1 MSTESNTPVDPRV
14 QIELEK
20 LNTATDNINK
30 YEVEL
35 DESKCEFKRLL
46 AESVVRI
53 KAAAHK
59 LGNSIDAAK
68 PYYESRIYAAQLA
81 KETQLAASNHEKA
94 KSIHAAAKEMVYLAE
109 QGLGEKS
116 TLDTACQEML
126 SHAASKVNQSQLEV
140 SDTRNA
146 LKMCQLKLEVAN
158 NRVGKLQGQLKQAL
172 RASRLQLRR
181 NLLLLRYFS
190 ILHALYCTQC
200 SPYYE
205 TRANYNGLLKAQKLR
220 VNDLEAKVSAA
231 KLTYNEALK
240 NLEQISEDIHRQRQQ
255 RNNLLNYEAML
266 RQVDAVDALTAAAAA
281 GVEQQLI
288 TEQQQQQQQEEEYLS
303 MPERLSSGCSSPRQR
318 QADPHDCPHLLH
330 DFEAVL
336 TFPQKLAGGMHK
348 SASTSATDGDNSLFA
363 QAQGL
368 HAPYEV
374 KPRSESGSSSLASA
388 SASASTSA
396 AGAGAAS
403 VTPADN
409 DIDQWTEIR
418 LSHSDSTSS
427 SYSNQSLLEQ
437 HGLDGAG
444 GGGCGGIGGSGHDYG
459 QGYGLGSLEAD
470 AQSQHSTSSSDEP
483 KRKVTCTT
491 IFQDDSVTGF
501 GGQQMS
507 RKQSLSQWLSRSNSF
522 KSSSGRR
529 QSLDLLIDA
538 GDKVKDVFSYGFQRV
553 GRSLERRN
561 SESEMAANESGEA
574 DALLDGTGAHP
585 AATQAATHAA
595 ATAAATQATA
605 NAASSSAGDF
615 FSFSRSSEPKELLSD
630 EQVENLL
637 LHHMVDEH
645 GVITVEELKSPTV
658 ARTTTSMNHP
668 PQQQP
673 QQQQQQQQ
681 QQQNHHTTLSVAS
694 AARAALMF

>member
-35 DESKCEFKRLL
+35 DEAKCEFKRLL

-81 KETQLAASNHEKA
+81 KETQLAAANHEKA

-140 SDTRNA
+140 TDTRNA

-158 NRVGKLQGQLKQAL
+158 NRVNKLQGQLKQAL
-172 RASRLQLRR
+172 RSSRLQLRR

-190 ILHALYCTQC
+190 ILHALYCIQC

-220 VNDLEAKVSAA
+220 VNELEAKVSAA

-266 RQVDAVDALTAAAAA
+266 RQVDAIDSH
-281 GVEQQLI
+281 QQQ
-288 TEQQQQQQQEEEYLS
+288 TQQQQQQQLQSESEQLQLDEPEEEYLR
-303 MPERLSSGCSSPRQR
+303 MPDRLGSGASSPRQR
-318 QADPHDCPHLLH
+318 HPDPHDCPHLLH
-330 DFEAVL
+330 DFETVL

-348 SASTSATDGDNSLFA
+348 SASTSATDGDNNLFA

-368 HAPYEV
+368 HGPYEV

-388 SASASTSA
+388 SASASASTSA
-396 AGAGAAS
+396 P
-403 VTPADN
+403 PADN

-437 HGLDGAG
+437 QALDGAG
-444 GGGCGGIGGSGHDYG
+444 SLGGHGL
-459 QGYGLGSLEAD
+459 GYGLGGLDAD

-491 IFQDDSVTGF
+491 IFQDDSSGI
-501 GGQQMS
+501 GLAGQQMS

-522 KSSSGRR
+522 KSSGRR

-538 GDKVKDVFSYGFQRV
+538 GDKVKDVFSYGFQKV

-561 SESEMAANESGEA
+561 SESEMANDGGET
-574 DALLDGTGAHP
+574 DALL
-585 AATQAATHAA
+585 AAT
-595 ATAAATQATA
+595 ATAAAAGAATTTTTATA
-605 NAASSSAGDF
+605 AAAAANASAGSNNSSGSSSGGAGDF
-615 FSFSRSSEPKELLSD
+615 FLFSRSSEPKELLSD

-637 LHHMVDEH
+637 LNHMVDEH
-645 GVITVEELKSPTV
+645 GVIIVEELKSPT
-658 ARTTTSMNHP
+658 AAALTTRTSAATTTPTSL
-668 PQQQP
+668 
-673 QQQQQQQQ
+673 QQQQ
-681 QQQNHHTTLSVAS
+681 
-694 AARAALMF
+694 RAALLF

>member
-20 LNTATDNINK
+20 LNSATDNINRF
-30 YEVEL
+30 EVEL

-81 KETQLAASNHEKA
+81 KETQQSAVNHEKA

-140 SDTRNA
+140 TDTRNA

-158 NRVGKLQGQLKQAL
+158 NRVNKLQGQLKQAL
-172 RASRLQLRR
+172 RASR
-181 NLLLLRYFS
+181 
-190 ILHALYCTQC
+190 
-200 SPYYE
+200 PYYE

-220 VNDLEAKVSAA
+220 VNELEAKVSAA

-255 RNNLLNYEAML
+255 RNNLRNYEAML
-266 RQVDAVDALTAAAAA
+266 RQVDAVDALSGGGMQNARGRDRDRDDDDNDDADE
-281 GVEQQLI
+281 VDL
-288 TEQQQQQQQEEEYLS
+288 EEEDYLR
-303 MPERLSSGCSSPRQR
+303 MPDRLGSAGSPPRQCLS
-318 QADPHDCPHLLH
+318 DPHDCPHLLT

-348 SASTSATDGDNSLFA
+348 SASTSATDGDTNLFSV

-374 KPRSESGSSSLASA
+374 KQRSESGSGSLGGSASA
-388 SASASTSA
+388 SASASVS
-396 AGAGAAS
+396 GAPG
-403 VTPADN
+403 DN
-409 DIDQWTEIR
+409 DIEQWTEIR

-427 SYSNQSLLEQ
+427 SYSNQSLLDQ
-437 HGLDGAG
+437 HGLEGA
-444 GGGCGGIGGSGHDYG
+444 GGCGGGGGG
-459 QGYGLGSLEAD
+459 GLGFGLGRGGGFD
-470 AQSQHSTSSSDEP
+470 PDVLSQHSGSSSDEP

-491 IFQDDSVTGF
+491 IFQDDSSHSAS

-522 KSSSGRR
+522 KSSGRR

-538 GDKVKDVFSYGFQRV
+538 GDKVKDVFSYGFQKV

-561 SESEMAANESGEA
+561 SESEMAASEA
-574 DALLDGTGAHP
+574 GGAEAEALLGT
-585 AATQAATHAA
+585 TTT
-595 ATAAATQATA
+595 ATAM
-605 NAASSSAGDF
+605 SSLGSAGGGIGITSGGGGGAGDF
-615 FSFSRSSEPKELLSD
+615 FLFSRSSEPKELLSD

-637 LHHMVDEH
+637 LNHTVDEH
-645 GVITVEELKSPTV
+645 GAIIVEELKSPTTTT
-658 ARTTTSMNHP
+658 TTTSMH
-668 PQQQP
+668 QTH

-681 QQQNHHTTLSVAS
+681 QQKQHHQ
-694 AARAALMF
+694 ALNVVGALLF

>member
-94 KSIHAAAKEMVYLAE
+94 KSIHAAAKEMVFLAE

-181 NLLLLRYFS
+181 NLLLLRYLS

-266 RQVDAVDALTAAAAA
+266 RQVDAVDALTAAATT
-281 GVEQQLI
+281 GIDQQLI
-288 TEQQQQQQQEEEYLS
+288 TDREREQEEYLS
-303 MPERLSSGCSSPRQR
+303 MPERLGSGCSSPRQR
-318 QADPHDCPHLLH
+318 HADAHDCPHLLH

-348 SASTSATDGDNSLFA
+348 SASTSATDGDNNLFA

-388 SASASTSA
+388 SASVSVSASTSTA
-396 AGAGAAS
+396 APPAAA
-403 VTPADN
+403 ADN

-444 GGGCGGIGGSGHDYG
+444 GIGGGCGGGLGGGSGL
-459 QGYGLGSLEAD
+459 GYGLGGLEAD

-491 IFQDDSVTGF
+491 IFQDDSNGLAGF
-501 GGQQMS
+501 AGQQMS

-522 KSSSGRR
+522 KTSGRR

-561 SESEMAANESGEA
+561 SESEMANEAASEA
-574 DALLDGTGAHP
+574 DALLDTTSA
-585 AATQAATHAA
+585 AAAATTATQAATATAAAA
-595 ATAAATQATA
+595 ATATSS
-605 NAASSSAGDF
+605 SSSAGDF

-637 LHHMVDEH
+637 LNHMVDEH
-645 GVITVEELKSPTV
+645 GVIIVEELKSPTV
-658 ARTTTSMNHP
+658 ARTTTTSMHH

-681 QQQNHHTTLSVAS
+681 QQQPHHTTLSVAS

>member
-14 QIELEK
+14 QVELEK
-20 LNTATDNINK
+20 LNSATDNINRF
-30 YEVEL
+30 EVEL

-81 KETQLAASNHEKA
+81 KETQAAAANHEKA

-140 SDTRNA
+140 TDTRNA

-172 RASRLQLRR
+172 RASR
-181 NLLLLRYFS
+181 
-190 ILHALYCTQC
+190 
-200 SPYYE
+200 PYYE
-205 TRANYNGLLKAQKLR
+205 TRANYNGLLKAQKSR
-220 VNDLEAKVSAA
+220 VNELEAKVSAA

-266 RQVDAVDALTAAAAA
+266 RQVDA
-281 GVEQQLI
+281 
-288 TEQQQQQQQEEEYLS
+288 QELDEEAPEEEEEEEEEPEEYLR
-303 MPERLSSGCSSPRQR
+303 MPDRLGGG
-318 QADPHDCPHLLH
+318 HLLT

-348 SASTSATDGDNSLFA
+348 SASTGAAGEDGGEGSGGGLGPLDL
-363 QAQGL
+363 GL

-374 KPRSESGSSSLASA
+374 KSSGSGSLASG
-388 SASASTSA
+388 SASVSTSV
-396 AGAGAAS
+396 GANA
-403 VTPADN
+403 PADN
-409 DIDQWTEIR
+409 DIEQWTEIR

-437 HGLDGAG
+437 HGLESCSG
-444 GGGCGGIGGSGHDYG
+444 GGG
-459 QGYGLGSLEAD
+459 GLSLGRNHLEAD

-491 IFQDDSVTGF
+491 IFQDDSGSS
-501 GGQQMS
+501 GAPGQQMS

-522 KSSSGRR
+522 KGSGRR

-538 GDKVKDVFSYGFQRV
+538 GDKVKDVFSYGFQKV

-561 SESEMAANESGEA
+561 SESEMDGCGGAEGEA
-574 DALLDGTGAHP
+574 LLGGGTGEGDSGGG
-585 AATQAATHAA
+585 
-595 ATAAATQATA
+595 
-605 NAASSSAGDF
+605 ASASGGAGALSGAGDF
-615 FSFSRSSEPKELLSD
+615 FLFSRSSEPKELLSD

-637 LHHMVDEH
+637 LNHTVDEN
-645 GVITVEELKSPTV
+645 GAIIVEELKSPT
-658 ARTTTSMNHP
+658 TTTSMYHTH
-668 PQQQP
+668 

-681 QQQNHHTTLSVAS
+681 QQQKQHHQ
-694 AARAALMF
+694 ALNVVGALLF

>member
-20 LNTATDNINK
+20 LNSATDNINRF
-30 YEVEL
+30 EVEL

-81 KETQLAASNHEKA
+81 KETQQSAANHEKA
-94 KSIHAAAKEMVYLAE
+94 KSIHATAKEMVYLAE

-140 SDTRNA
+140 TDTRNA

-158 NRVGKLQGQLKQAL
+158 NRVNKLQGQLKQAL
-172 RASRLQLRR
+172 RASRLQLKR

-190 ILHALYCTQC
+190 IMHALHCTLC

-220 VNDLEAKVSAA
+220 VNELEAKVSAA

-266 RQVDAVDALTAAAAA
+266 RQVDAVDALSGGGMQSARGRDRDRDDDHDAE
-281 GVEQQLI
+281 VDL
-288 TEQQQQQQQEEEYLS
+288 EEEEDYLR
-303 MPERLSSGCSSPRQR
+303 MPDRLGSAGSPPRQCLS
-318 QADPHDCPHLLH
+318 DPHDCPHLLT

-348 SASTSATDGDNSLFA
+348 SASTSATDGDTNLFSV

-374 KPRSESGSSSLASA
+374 KQRSESGSGSLGGSASA
-388 SASASTSA
+388 SASASVS
-396 AGAGAAS
+396 GAPG
-403 VTPADN
+403 DN
-409 DIDQWTEIR
+409 DIEQWTEIR

-427 SYSNQSLLEQ
+427 SYSNQSLLDQ
-437 HGLDGAG
+437 HGLEGAG
-444 GGGCGGIGGSGHDYG
+444 GCGSGG
-459 QGYGLGSLEAD
+459 GGGGGLGYGLNRGGGYDPDVL
-470 AQSQHSTSSSDEP
+470 SQHSGSSSDEP

-491 IFQDDSVTGF
+491 IFQDDGSHSASG

-522 KSSSGRR
+522 KSSGRR

-538 GDKVKDVFSYGFQRV
+538 GDKVKDAFSYGFQKV

-561 SESEMAANESGEA
+561 SESEMAATEGGGAEA
-574 DALLDGTGAHP
+574 EALLGT
-585 AATQAATHAA
+585 TTTV
-595 ATAAATQATA
+595 TAM
-605 NAASSSAGDF
+605 SSSGSAGGGGGSTSGGVVSSGGGPGDF
-615 FSFSRSSEPKELLSD
+615 FLFSRSSEPKELLSD

-637 LHHMVDEH
+637 LNHSVDEH
-645 GVITVEELKSPTV
+645 GAIIVEELKSPTTT
-658 ARTTTSMNHP
+658 TTTSMHHTH
-668 PQQQP
+668 
-673 QQQQQQQQ
+673 QQQQQQKQ
-681 QQQNHHTTLSVAS
+681 HHQ
-694 AARAALMF
+694 ALNVVGALLF

>member
-14 QIELEK
+14 QVELEK
-20 LNTATDNINK
+20 LNSATDNINR

-35 DESKCEFKRLL
+35 DEAKCEFKRLL

-81 KETQLAASNHEKA
+81 KETQLAAASHEKA

-140 SDTRNA
+140 TDTRNA

-172 RASRLQLRR
+172 RASRLQLKR

-190 ILHALYCTQC
+190 IMHALYCTLC

-205 TRANYNGLLKAQKLR
+205 TRANYNGLLKAQKTR
-220 VNDLEAKVSAA
+220 VNELEAKVSAA

-266 RQVDAVDALTAAAAA
+266 RQVDAVDTLTAGLERSSCGTSADRQDLEAKAAAEEQEH
-281 GVEQQLI
+281 VE
-288 TEQQQQQQQEEEYLS
+288 EEEEEYLR
-303 MPERLSSGCSSPRQR
+303 MPERLG
-318 QADPHDCPHLLH
+318 HHECPHLLT

-348 SASTSATDGDNSLFA
+348 SASTGAAADGEAGLGPL
-363 QAQGL
+363 GL

-374 KPRSESGSSSLASA
+374 KSGSGSLASG
-388 SASASTSA
+388 SASVSTSA
-396 AGAGAAS
+396 GGA
-403 VTPADN
+403 PAD
-409 DIDQWTEIR
+409 DIEQWTEIR

-437 HGLDGAG
+437 QGLDSTG
-444 GGGCGGIGGSGHDYG
+444 GMSG
-459 QGYGLGSLEAD
+459 GLGLGLARNHLDAD

-491 IFQDDSVTGF
+491 IFQDDSSASSG

-522 KSSSGRR
+522 KGSGRR

-538 GDKVKDVFSYGFQRV
+538 GDKVKDVFSYGFQKV

-561 SESEMAANESGEA
+561 SESEMSGDCAAEG
-574 DALLDGTGAHP
+574 DALLGGTTDSLALSGGGATGGGSG
-585 AATQAATHAA
+585 AAGGGG
-595 ATAAATQATA
+595 
-605 NAASSSAGDF
+605 SGSGSGGGAGDF
-615 FSFSRSSEPKELLSD
+615 FLFSRSSEPKELLSD

-637 LHHMVDEH
+637 LNHLVDEN
-645 GVITVEELKSPTV
+645 GAIIVEELKSPT
-658 ARTTTSMNHP
+658 TTTSMYHTH
-668 PQQQP
+668 QHQE
-673 QQQQQQQQ
+673 QQ
-681 QQQNHHTTLSVAS
+681 QQQNQQQKQQQKQHHQ
-694 AARAALMF
+694 ALNVVGALLF

>member
-35 DESKCEFKRLL
+35 DEAKCEFKRLL

-81 KETQLAASNHEKA
+81 KETQLAAANHEKA

-140 SDTRNA
+140 TDTRNA

-158 NRVGKLQGQLKQAL
+158 NRVNKLQGQLKQAL
-172 RASRLQLRR
+172 RSSR
-181 NLLLLRYFS
+181 
-190 ILHALYCTQC
+190 
-200 SPYYE
+200 PYYE

-220 VNDLEAKVSAA
+220 VNELEAKVSAA

-266 RQVDAVDALTAAAAA
+266 RQVDAIDSH
-281 GVEQQLI
+281 QQQ
-288 TEQQQQQQQEEEYLS
+288 TQQQQQQQLQSESEQLQLDEPEEEYLR
-303 MPERLSSGCSSPRQR
+303 MPDRLGSGASSPRQR
-318 QADPHDCPHLLH
+318 HPDPHDCPHLLH
-330 DFEAVL
+330 DFETVL

-348 SASTSATDGDNSLFA
+348 SASTSATDGDNNLFA

-368 HAPYEV
+368 HGPYEV

-388 SASASTSA
+388 SASASASTSA
-396 AGAGAAS
+396 P
-403 VTPADN
+403 PADN

-437 HGLDGAG
+437 QALDGAG
-444 GGGCGGIGGSGHDYG
+444 SLGGHGL
-459 QGYGLGSLEAD
+459 GYGLGGLDAD

-491 IFQDDSVTGF
+491 IFQDDSSGI
-501 GGQQMS
+501 GLAGQQMS

-522 KSSSGRR
+522 KSSGRR

-538 GDKVKDVFSYGFQRV
+538 GDKVKDVFSYGFQKV

-561 SESEMAANESGEA
+561 SESEMANDGGET
-574 DALLDGTGAHP
+574 DALL
-585 AATQAATHAA
+585 AAT
-595 ATAAATQATA
+595 ATAAAAGAATTTTTATA
-605 NAASSSAGDF
+605 AAAAANASAGSNNSSGSSSGGAGDF
-615 FSFSRSSEPKELLSD
+615 FLFSRSSEPKELLSD

-637 LHHMVDEH
+637 LNHMVDEH
-645 GVITVEELKSPTV
+645 GVIIVEELKSPT
-658 ARTTTSMNHP
+658 AAALTTRTSAATTTPTSL
-668 PQQQP
+668 
-673 QQQQQQQQ
+673 QQQQ
-681 QQQNHHTTLSVAS
+681 
-694 AARAALMF
+694 RAALLF

>member
-20 LNTATDNINK
+20 LNSATDNINRF
-30 YEVEL
+30 EVEL

-81 KETQLAASNHEKA
+81 KETQQSAVNHEKA

-140 SDTRNA
+140 TDTRNA

-158 NRVGKLQGQLKQAL
+158 NRVNKLQGQLKQAL
-172 RASRLQLRR
+172 RASRLQLKR

-190 ILHALYCTQC
+190 IMHALHCTLC

-220 VNDLEAKVSAA
+220 VNELEAKVSAA

-255 RNNLLNYEAML
+255 RNNLRNYEAML
-266 RQVDAVDALTAAAAA
+266 RQVDAVDALSGGGMQNARGRDRDRDDDDNDDADE
-281 GVEQQLI
+281 VDL
-288 TEQQQQQQQEEEYLS
+288 EEEDYLR
-303 MPERLSSGCSSPRQR
+303 MPDRLGSAGSPPRQCLS
-318 QADPHDCPHLLH
+318 DPHDCPHLLT

-348 SASTSATDGDNSLFA
+348 SASTSATDGDTNLFSV

-374 KPRSESGSSSLASA
+374 KQRSESGSGSLGGSASA
-388 SASASTSA
+388 SASASVS
-396 AGAGAAS
+396 GAPG
-403 VTPADN
+403 DN
-409 DIDQWTEIR
+409 DIEQWTEIR

-427 SYSNQSLLEQ
+427 SYSNQSLLDQ
-437 HGLDGAG
+437 HGLEGA
-444 GGGCGGIGGSGHDYG
+444 GGCGGGGGG
-459 QGYGLGSLEAD
+459 GLGFGLGRGGGFD
-470 AQSQHSTSSSDEP
+470 PDVLSQHSGSSSDEP

-491 IFQDDSVTGF
+491 IFQDDSSHSAS

-522 KSSSGRR
+522 KSSGRR

-538 GDKVKDVFSYGFQRV
+538 GDKVKDVFSYGFQKV

-561 SESEMAANESGEA
+561 SESEMAASEA
-574 DALLDGTGAHP
+574 GGAEAEALLGT
-585 AATQAATHAA
+585 TTT
-595 ATAAATQATA
+595 ATAM
-605 NAASSSAGDF
+605 SSLGSAGGGIGITSGGGGGAGDF
-615 FSFSRSSEPKELLSD
+615 FLFSRSSEPKELLSD

-637 LHHMVDEH
+637 LNHTVDEH
-645 GVITVEELKSPTV
+645 GAIIVEELKSPTTTT
-658 ARTTTSMNHP
+658 TTTSMH
-668 PQQQP
+668 QTH

-681 QQQNHHTTLSVAS
+681 QQKQHHQ
-694 AARAALMF
+694 ALNVVGALLF

>member
-14 QIELEK
+14 QVELEK
-20 LNTATDNINK
+20 LNSATDNINR

-35 DESKCEFKRLL
+35 DEAKCEFKRLL

-81 KETQLAASNHEKA
+81 KETQLAAASHEKA

-140 SDTRNA
+140 TDTRNA

-172 RASRLQLRR
+172 RASR
-181 NLLLLRYFS
+181 
-190 ILHALYCTQC
+190 
-200 SPYYE
+200 PYYE
-205 TRANYNGLLKAQKLR
+205 TRANYNGLLKAQKTR
-220 VNDLEAKVSAA
+220 VNELEAKVSAA

-266 RQVDAVDALTAAAAA
+266 RQVDAVDTLTAGLERSSCGTSADRQDLEAKAAAEEQEH
-281 GVEQQLI
+281 VE
-288 TEQQQQQQQEEEYLS
+288 EEEEEYLR
-303 MPERLSSGCSSPRQR
+303 MPERLG
-318 QADPHDCPHLLH
+318 HHECPHLLT

-348 SASTSATDGDNSLFA
+348 SASTGAAADGEAGLGPL
-363 QAQGL
+363 GL

-374 KPRSESGSSSLASA
+374 KSGSGSLASG
-388 SASASTSA
+388 SASVSTSA
-396 AGAGAAS
+396 GGA
-403 VTPADN
+403 PAD
-409 DIDQWTEIR
+409 DIEQWTEIR

-437 HGLDGAG
+437 QGLDSTG
-444 GGGCGGIGGSGHDYG
+444 GMSG
-459 QGYGLGSLEAD
+459 GLGLGLARNHLDAD

-491 IFQDDSVTGF
+491 IFQDDSSASSG

-522 KSSSGRR
+522 KGSGRR

-538 GDKVKDVFSYGFQRV
+538 GDKVKDVFSYGFQKV

-561 SESEMAANESGEA
+561 SESEMSGDCAAEG
-574 DALLDGTGAHP
+574 DALLGGTTDSLALSGGGATGGGSG
-585 AATQAATHAA
+585 AAGGGG
-595 ATAAATQATA
+595 
-605 NAASSSAGDF
+605 SGSGSGGGAGDF
-615 FSFSRSSEPKELLSD
+615 FLFSRSSEPKELLSD

-637 LHHMVDEH
+637 LNHLVDEN
-645 GVITVEELKSPTV
+645 GAIIVEELKSPT
-658 ARTTTSMNHP
+658 TTTSMYHTH
-668 PQQQP
+668 QHQE
-673 QQQQQQQQ
+673 QQ
-681 QQQNHHTTLSVAS
+681 QQQNQQQKQQQKQHHQ
-694 AARAALMF
+694 ALNVVGALLF

>member
-20 LNTATDNINK
+20 LNSATDNINRF
-30 YEVEL
+30 EVEL

-81 KETQLAASNHEKA
+81 KETQQSAVNHEKA

-140 SDTRNA
+140 TDTRNA

-158 NRVGKLQGQLKQAL
+158 NRVNKLQGQLKQAL
-172 RASRLQLRR
+172 RASRLQLKR

-190 ILHALYCTQC
+190 IMHALHCTLC

-220 VNDLEAKVSAA
+220 VNELEAKVSAA

-255 RNNLLNYEAML
+255 RNNLRNYEAML
-266 RQVDAVDALTAAAAA
+266 RQVDAVDALSGGGMQNARGRDRDRDDDDNDDADE
-281 GVEQQLI
+281 VDL
-288 TEQQQQQQQEEEYLS
+288 EEEDYLR
-303 MPERLSSGCSSPRQR
+303 MPDRLGSAGSPPRQCLS
-318 QADPHDCPHLLH
+318 DPHDCPHLLT

-348 SASTSATDGDNSLFA
+348 SASTSATDGDTNLFSV

-374 KPRSESGSSSLASA
+374 KQRSESGSGSLGGSASA
-388 SASASTSA
+388 SASASVS
-396 AGAGAAS
+396 GAPG
-403 VTPADN
+403 DN
-409 DIDQWTEIR
+409 DIEQWTEIR

-427 SYSNQSLLEQ
+427 SYSNQSLLDQ
-437 HGLDGAG
+437 HGLEGA
-444 GGGCGGIGGSGHDYG
+444 GGCGGGGGG
-459 QGYGLGSLEAD
+459 GLGFGLGRGGGFD
-470 AQSQHSTSSSDEP
+470 PDVLSQHSGSSSDEP

-491 IFQDDSVTGF
+491 IFQDDSSHSAS

-522 KSSSGRR
+522 KSSGRR

-538 GDKVKDVFSYGFQRV
+538 GDKVKDVFSYGFQKV

-561 SESEMAANESGEA
+561 SESEMAASEA
-574 DALLDGTGAHP
+574 GGAEAEALLGT
-585 AATQAATHAA
+585 TTT
-595 ATAAATQATA
+595 ATAM
-605 NAASSSAGDF
+605 SSLGSAGGGIGITSGGGGGAGDF
-615 FSFSRSSEPKELLSD
+615 FLFSRSSEPKELLSD

-637 LHHMVDEH
+637 LNHTVDEH
-645 GVITVEELKSPTV
+645 GAIIVEELKSPTTTT
-658 ARTTTSMNHP
+658 TTTSMHHTH
-668 PQQQP
+668 

-681 QQQNHHTTLSVAS
+681 QQKQHHQ
-694 AARAALMF
+694 ALNVVGALLF

>member
-14 QIELEK
+14 QVELEK
-20 LNTATDNINK
+20 LNTATDNINR

-81 KETQLAASNHEKA
+81 KETQLAAANHEKA

-126 SHAASKVNQSQLEV
+126 SHAAGKVNQSQLEV
-140 SDTRNA
+140 TDTRNA

-172 RASRLQLRR
+172 RASR
-181 NLLLLRYFS
+181 
-190 ILHALYCTQC
+190 
-200 SPYYE
+200 PYYE
-205 TRANYNGLLKAQKLR
+205 TRANYNGLLKAQKTR
-220 VNDLEAKVSAA
+220 VNELEAKVSAA

-266 RQVDAVDALTAAAAA
+266 RQVDAVDTLTAGLERNSTLHSGSPKDEDAAQQ
-281 GVEQQLI
+281 EQ
-288 TEQQQQQQQEEEYLS
+288 EEHEDEEEEEYLR
-303 MPERLSSGCSSPRQR
+303 MPERLG
-318 QADPHDCPHLLH
+318 HECPHLLT

-348 SASTSATDGDNSLFA
+348 SASTSAADGEAGLGPL
-363 QAQGL
+363 GL

-374 KPRSESGSSSLASA
+374 KSSGSGSLASG
-388 SASASTSA
+388 SASVSTSA
-396 AGAGAAS
+396 GTGIGTGGGGGA
-403 VTPADN
+403 PADN
-409 DIDQWTEIR
+409 DIEQWTEIR

-427 SYSNQSLLEQ
+427 SYSNQSLLDQ
-437 HGLDGAG
+437 HGLES
-444 GGGCGGIGGSGHDYG
+444 SGG
-459 QGYGLGSLEAD
+459 QGLGMGMGRNHLDAD

-491 IFQDDSVTGF
+491 IFQDDSSASSGGGG

-522 KSSSGRR
+522 KGSGRR

-538 GDKVKDVFSYGFQRV
+538 GDKVKDVFSYGFQKV

-561 SESEMAANESGEA
+561 SESEMGGDSGAEGEA
-574 DALLDGTGAHP
+574 LLSGNADAF
-585 AATQAATHAA
+585 QAV
-595 ATAAATQATA
+595 
-605 NAASSSAGDF
+605 SSSGGGGSSSGCSGSGSGSGGGGGAGDF
-615 FSFSRSSEPKELLSD
+615 FLFSRSSEPKELLSD

-637 LHHMVDEH
+637 LNHTVDEN
-645 GVITVEELKSPTV
+645 GAIIVEELKSPT
-658 ARTTTSMNHP
+658 TTSMFHTH
-668 PQQQP
+668 

-681 QQQNHHTTLSVAS
+681 QQKQQHHQ
-694 AARAALMF
+694 ALNVVGALLF

>member
-1 MSTESNTPVDPRV
+1 MSMESNTPVDPRV

-20 LNTATDNINK
+20 LNSATDNINK

-53 KAAAHK
+53 KSAAHK

-81 KETQLAASNHEKA
+81 KETQQAAANHEKA

-172 RASRLQLRR
+172 RASR
-181 NLLLLRYFS
+181 
-190 ILHALYCTQC
+190 
-200 SPYYE
+200 PYYE

-220 VNDLEAKVSAA
+220 VNELETKVGAA
-231 KLTYNEALK
+231 KMTYNEALK

-266 RQVDAVDALTAAAAA
+266 RQVDAVDALTAS
-281 GVEQQLI
+281 VEQQAAL
-288 TEQQQQQQQEEEYLS
+288 ESEPEPEEEYLR
-303 MPERLSSGCSSPRQR
+303 MPDRLSSGASSPRQR
-318 QADPHDCPHLLH
+318 HADPHDCPHLLH

-348 SASTSATDGDNSLFA
+348 SASTSATDGDNNLFA

-368 HAPYEV
+368 HGPYEV

-388 SASASTSA
+388 SASVSTSA
-396 AGAGAAS
+396 AP
-403 VTPADN
+403 PADN

-444 GGGCGGIGGSGHDYG
+444 SCGAGGGLGL
-459 QGYGLGSLEAD
+459 GYGMSGLDAD
-470 AQSQHSTSSSDEP
+470 VQSQHSTSSSDEP

-491 IFQDDSVTGF
+491 IFQDDSSASLGLS
-501 GGQQMS
+501 GPMS

-522 KSSSGRR
+522 KSSGRR

-538 GDKVKDVFSYGFQRV
+538 GDKVKDVFSYGFQKV

-561 SESEMAANESGEA
+561 SESEMASDGHET
-574 DALLDGTGAHP
+574 DALLTGSAAGAAVT
-585 AATQAATHAA
+585 AATVAA
-595 ATAAATQATA
+595 
-605 NAASSSAGDF
+605 NSSSSNNSSSSSGGGAGDF
-615 FSFSRSSEPKELLSD
+615 FLFSRSSEPKELLSD

-637 LHHMVDEH
+637 LNHMVDEH
-645 GVITVEELKSPTV
+645 GVIIVEELKSPT
-658 ARTTTSMNHP
+658 AASRTTATSMQHS
-668 PQQQP
+668 PQQL

-681 QQQNHHTTLSVAS
+681 QHHTLSVAG

>member
-35 DESKCEFKRLL
+35 DEAKCEFKRLL

-68 PYYESRIYAAQLA
+68 PYYESRIYAAQLT
-81 KETQLAASNHEKA
+81 KETQLAAANHEKA

-140 SDTRNA
+140 TDTRNA

-172 RASRLQLRR
+172 RASR
-181 NLLLLRYFS
+181 
-190 ILHALYCTQC
+190 
-200 SPYYE
+200 PYYE

-220 VNDLEAKVSAA
+220 VNELETRVSAA

-266 RQVDAVDALTAAAAA
+266 RQVDAVDALTA
-281 GVEQQLI
+281 GVKQQLQPESER
-288 TEQQQQQQQEEEYLS
+288 EQEQEQDQLEDEYLR
-303 MPERLSSGCSSPRQR
+303 MPDRLGSGASSPRQR
-318 QADPHDCPHLLH
+318 QADPHECPHLLH

-348 SASTSATDGDNSLFA
+348 SASTSATDGDNNMFA

-368 HAPYEV
+368 HGPYEV

-388 SASASTSA
+388 SASASASTSA
-396 AGAGAAS
+396 P
-403 VTPADN
+403 PADN

-444 GGGCGGIGGSGHDYG
+444 NVGGHGL
-459 QGYGLGSLEAD
+459 GYGLGSLEPD

-491 IFQDDSVTGF
+491 IFQDDSSAIGI
-501 GGQQMS
+501 GQQMS

-522 KSSSGRR
+522 KTSGRR

-538 GDKVKDVFSYGFQRV
+538 GDKVKDVFSYGFQKV
-553 GRSLERRN
+553 GRTLERRN
-561 SESEMAANESGEA
+561 SESEMASDGGEA
-574 DALLDGTGAHP
+574 DALL
-585 AATQAATHAA
+585 ATTTTTTT
-595 ATAAATQATA
+595 TAAA
-605 NAASSSAGDF
+605 AAAAAAVSASACSNNSSSSSAGDF
-615 FSFSRSSEPKELLSD
+615 FLFSRSSEPKELLSD

-637 LHHMVDEH
+637 LNHMVDEH
-645 GVITVEELKSPTV
+645 GVIIVEELKSPTT
-658 ARTTTSMNHP
+658 ATRTTTSMYH
-668 PQQQP
+668 PQQQQQQQP
-673 QQQQQQQQ
+673 QQPQLQQQQQQQQ
-681 QQQNHHTTLSVAS
+681 QHHTLSVAG
-694 AARAALMF
+694 AARAALLF

>member
-1 MSTESNTPVDPRV
+1 MATESNTPVDPRV

-20 LNTATDNINK
+20 LNSATDNINR

-35 DESKCEFKRLL
+35 DEAKCEFKRLL

-53 KAAAHK
+53 KTAAHK

-81 KETQLAASNHEKA
+81 KETQQAAASHEKA

-140 SDTRNA
+140 TDTRNA

-172 RASRLQLRR
+172 RASRLQLKR

-190 ILHALYCTQC
+190 IMHALYCTLC

-205 TRANYNGLLKAQKLR
+205 TRANYNGLLKAQKTR
-220 VNDLEAKVSAA
+220 VNELEAKVSAA

-266 RQVDAVDALTAAAAA
+266 RQVDAVDALTAGEVAPKQHQQPEMEPEEL
-281 GVEQQLI
+281 GPEEQ
-288 TEQQQQQQQEEEYLS
+288 YLQ
-303 MPERLSSGCSSPRQR
+303 MPERLG
-318 QADPHDCPHLLH
+318 HECPHLLT

-348 SASTSATDGDNSLFA
+348 SASTSAADGESGLGPL
-363 QAQGL
+363 GL
-368 HAPYEV
+368 HAPYDL
-374 KPRSESGSSSLASA
+374 KSGSGGSLGSGSASVSA
-388 SASASTSA
+388 SASASVSA
-396 AGAGAAS
+396 SSAFASAVGA
-403 VTPADN
+403 PADN
-409 DIDQWTEIR
+409 DIEQWTEIR

-437 HGLDGAG
+437 HGLESAGSAG
-444 GGGCGGIGGSGHDYG
+444 GGL
-459 QGYGLGSLEAD
+459 GLGRNQLDAD

-491 IFQDDSVTGF
+491 IFQDDSSASSGAGS

-522 KSSSGRR
+522 KGSGRR

-538 GDKVKDVFSYGFQRV
+538 GDKVKDVFSYGFQKV

-561 SESEMAANESGEA
+561 SESEMAGDNASGAEEE
-574 DALLDGTGAHP
+574 ALLTAHTEVTSS
-585 AATQAATHAA
+585 ASAS
-595 ATAAATQATA
+595 
-605 NAASSSAGDF
+605 ASSSSGPGDF
-615 FSFSRSSEPKELLSD
+615 FLFSRSSEPKELLSD

-637 LHHMVDEH
+637 LNHTVDEH
-645 GVITVEELKSPTV
+645 GAIIVEELKSPT
-658 ARTTTSMNHP
+658 TTTTTTTTKSMYHTH
-668 PQQQP
+668 QQQQQQK

-681 QQQNHHTTLSVAS
+681 QKQQQHSNHQ
-694 AARAALMF
+694 ALNVVGALLF

>member
-20 LNTATDNINK
+20 LNSATDNINR

-35 DESKCEFKRLL
+35 DEAKCEFKRLL

-81 KETQLAASNHEKA
+81 KETQAAAASHEKA

-140 SDTRNA
+140 TDTRNA

-172 RASRLQLRR
+172 RASRMRLKS
-181 NLLLLRYFS
+181 NLLLLRYLS
-190 ILHALYCTQC
+190 IMHALYCTLC

-205 TRANYNGLLKAQKLR
+205 TRANYNGLLKAQKTR
-220 VNDLEAKVSAA
+220 INELEAKVSAA

-255 RNNLLNYEAML
+255 RKNLLNYEAML
-266 RQVDAVDALTAAAAA
+266 RQVDAVDALTACLKSDVAIGQKCQTGGDSAGEEFAAD
-281 GVEQQLI
+281 
-288 TEQQQQQQQEEEYLS
+288 EEYLR
-303 MPERLSSGCSSPRQR
+303 MPDRLSG
-318 QADPHDCPHLLH
+318 QAAGQSQPDPHDCPHLLT

-348 SASTSATDGDNSLFA
+348 SASTSAADRDSAGL
-363 QAQGL
+363 QGL
-368 HAPYEV
+368 HAAYEV
-374 KPRSESGSSSLASA
+374 SGSLESA
-388 SASASTSA
+388 SASNSASGGGGGGS
-396 AGAGAAS
+396 GGDGNG
-403 VTPADN
+403 DN
-409 DIDQWTEIR
+409 DIEQWTEIR

-427 SYSNQSLLEQ
+427 SYSNQSLLDQ
-437 HGLDGAG
+437 QGLESASGGMHG
-444 GGGCGGIGGSGHDYG
+444 GGGE
-459 QGYGLGSLEAD
+459 YGLGRSHLDAD
-470 AQSQHSTSSSDEP
+470 SQSQHSTSSSDEP

-491 IFQDDSVTGF
+491 IFQDDSA
-501 GGQQMS
+501 GGPGTQQQGVS
-507 RKQSLSQWLSRSNSF
+507 RKASLSQWLSRSNSF
-522 KSSSGRR
+522 KSSGRR

-538 GDKVKDVFSYGFQRV
+538 GDKVKDVFSYGFQKV

-561 SESEMAANESGEA
+561 SESEMAGEGGAEGEA
-574 DALLDGTGAHP
+574 LLGSG
-585 AATQAATHAA
+585 
-595 ATAAATQATA
+595 QATISGSGSGHA
-605 NAASSSAGDF
+605 GASGGGGAGSASGSGSGGGGGGGDF
-615 FSFSRSSEPKELLSD
+615 FLFSRSSEPKELLSD

-637 LHHMVDEH
+637 LNHMVDEN
-645 GVITVEELKSPTV
+645 GAIIVEELKT
-658 ARTTTSMNHP
+658 TTTSIH
-668 PQQQP
+668 QQQQK
-673 QQQQQQQQ
+673 QQQQQ
-681 QQQNHHTTLSVAS
+681 HHQ
-694 AARAALMF
+694 ALNVVGALLF